1 MQLHTKIRM
10 GPFSKQHPN
19 FGLMKLINPYKQ
31 LRPNTIWSPGAY
43 QQQHSTTDAVH
54 STFVDNFTKTFSAS
68 LPVWSRRFTTS
79 SLIRKSSCEGG
90 KDGEGKREEDG
101 EKDGE
106 EDEGSA
112 SSSKYPT
119 YAGERHVP
127 GVHHSELKGQ
137 GRNAGWED
145 IRVVLTLHL
154 DKQNR
159 KRRVWFTFD
168 GPQPTKAELK
178 LAWPH
183 GGKTIA
189 RRKLRDDEEDVY
201 RPVIEAMDEPREFIV
216 SEKTSSEGR
225 KFWREII
232 KRGESNDEEGEE
244 EWHEWMEEEGHFKE
258 IERLM
263 QKD

>member
-1 MQLHTKIRM
+1 M
-10 GPFSKQHPN
+10 GPFTKQHPN
-19 FGLMKLINPYKQ
+19 LGLMKLINAYKQ
-31 LRPNTIWSPGAY
+31 LRPNKVRSPGAY
-43 QQQHSTTDAVH
+43 QQQQITTDADH
-54 STFVDNFTKTFSAS
+54 SIFVGNFTKTFSGS

-90 KDGEGKREEDG
+90 KDGEGNREEDG

-106 EDEGSA
+106 EDEGNA
-112 SSSKYPT
+112 SSSEYPT

-127 GVHHSELKGQ
+127 EVHHIELKGQ

-159 KRRVWFTFD
+159 KRRVCFKFD

-189 RRKLRDDEEDVY
+189 DDEEDVY
-201 RPVIEAMDEPREFIV
+201 RPAIEAVDEPREFIV
-216 SEKTSSEGR
+216 SDKTTSEGR

-232 KRGESNDEEGEE
+232 KRGESNDEGGEE
-244 EWHEWMEEEGHFKE
+244 EWDEWMEEEGHFKE

-263 QKD
+263 QND